1 MKTIVGRCLCGK
13 VSFKFPDKLEYAGYC
28 HCSECRRFSGSIFSV
43 TGGIGI
49 NEITIIKGGDSIS
62 RYRKTDQ
69 SIMCFCKNCGSSLF
83 VEKPLR
89 SMVHIR
95 FGALEDVPSLEP
107 QAHVFVGSKIPWYK
121 ITDDLPQYEE
131 MPS

>member
-1 MKTIVGRCLCGK
+1 M
-13 VSFKFPDKLEYAGYC
+13 
-28 HCSECRRFSGSIFSV
+28 
-43 TGGIGI
+43 
-49 NEITIIKGGDSIS
+49 
-62 RYRKTDQ
+62 KTDQ

-95 FGALEDVPSLEP
+95 FGVLEDMPSLKP